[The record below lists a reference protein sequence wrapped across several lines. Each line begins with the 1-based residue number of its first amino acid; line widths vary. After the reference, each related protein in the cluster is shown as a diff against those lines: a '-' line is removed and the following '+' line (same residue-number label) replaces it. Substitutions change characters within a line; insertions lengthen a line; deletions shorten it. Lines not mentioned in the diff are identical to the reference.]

1 MKTVS
6 LTTDFGTGDF
16 EIGSM
21 CGVILNIAPETN
33 IVDLTHEIPPQDVID
48 AAVVLSRHFFYFSPG
63 SIHIVVVDP
72 GVGTSRN
79 PIAAL
84 IKDQFYVGPDNGII
98 TLVYQ
103 RAIKNGWPVKIIH
116 TNKPEFWLPNI
127 SNIFH
132 GRDIFAAV
140 AGHLSSGV
148 ALESLGEEIHDPVLL
163 DFPEPVM
170 IPGGI
175 RGSVMRI
182 DHFGNLESN
191 IDQALIKDPRRTLVK
206 CNGQEINGLVDTF
219 GNAKD
224 GDLVSMIDS
233 SGQLS
238 ICTVNGSAA
247 MSLDAKVGT
256 KIEVIEIDSAK

>member
-1 MKTVS
+1 MKIVS
-6 LTTDFGTGDF
+6 LITDFGTGDF

-21 CGVILNIAPETN
+21 CGVVLNIAPETN
-33 IVDLTHEIPPQDVID
+33 IVDLTHEIPPQDVMD
-48 AAVVLSRHFFYFSPG
+48 AAVVLSRHFFYFPAG
-63 SIHIVVVDP
+63 SIHVVVVDP

-79 PIAAL
+79 PIAAF

-98 TLVYQ
+98 TPIYQ
-103 RAIKNGWPVKIIH
+103 KAIKNDWPVIIVH
-116 TNKPEFWLPNI
+116 TNKPEFWLSDI
-127 SNIFH
+127 SHIFH

-148 ALESLGEEIHDPVLL
+148 AIELLGDEIHNPVLL

-170 IPGGI
+170 KPGGI
-175 RGSVMRI
+175 QGSVMRI

-191 IDQALIKDPRRTLVK
+191 IDQALIKDQKVVVVK
-206 CNGQEINGLVDTF
+206 CNGHEINGLVNTF

-247 MSLDAKVGT
+247 LSLDAKVGT
-256 KIEVIEIDSAK
+256 KIEVIELEKTS

>member
-1 MKTVS
+1 MKIVS
-6 LTTDFGTGDF
+6 LMTDFGSGDF

-21 CGVILNIAPETN
+21 CGVILSIAPETN
-33 IVDLTHEIPPQDVID
+33 IVDLTHEIPPQDIMD
-48 AAVVLSRHFFYFSPG
+48 AAVVLSRHFFYFPAG
-63 SIHIVVVDP
+63 SIHVVVIDP

-84 IKDQFYVGPDNGII
+84 INDQYYVGPDNGII
-98 TLVYQ
+98 TPIYQ
-103 RAIKNGWPVKIIH
+103 KAIKNNWRVKIIH
-116 TNKPEFWLPNI
+116 TNKPDYWLPTI
-127 SNIFH
+127 SHIFH

-148 ALESLGEEIHDPVLL
+148 AIELLGEAIQNPVLL
-163 DFPEPVM
+163 DFPEP
-170 IPGGI
+170 IWLPDGI
-175 RGSVMRI
+175 QGSVMRI

-191 IDQALIKDPRRTLVK
+191 IDQSLIEDPNSVIVR
-206 CNGQEINGLVDTF
+206 CNDGEIKGLVNTF

-247 MSLDAKVGT
+247 LSLDAKVGT
-256 KIEVIEIDSAK
+256 KIKVIKVEPTR